1 MKIRPAGAELFHGDR
16 KTDGRTDTM
25 KLVVAFQILGTRLK
39 TKTNGCI
46 KRVYTLDTNI
56 VRKISRLCIS
66 RIKANKMFNLS
77 HNYTWTLNCCS
88 FIVPYLVRH
97 AEAEINTHKHN
108 FKNLHT
114 GTEEDHDKYSY
125 LVAMLCRYL
134 QMYRRDVW

>member
-77 HNYTWTLNCCS
+77 HNYT
-88 FIVPYLVRH
+88 
-97 AEAEINTHKHN
+97 
-108 FKNLHT
+108 
-114 GTEEDHDKYSY
+114 
-125 LVAMLCRYL
+125 
-134 QMYRRDVW
+134 